1 MAAVTDSKK
10 EAFRQYLEKAGVIDS
25 LTKVLVSL
33 YEEPD
38 KPSEAINFVK
48 SHLGAPT
55 PEEFEALKAEK
66 AAVEEEL
73 AAAQAKIAEMEA
85 AAAAAD
91 APAEPAEGEEAAAE

>member
-10 EAFRQYLEKAGVIDS
+10 EAFRQYLERAGVIDT

-38 KPSEAINFVK
+38 KPKEAINFLK
-48 SHLGAPT
+48 SHLGVPT

-66 AAVEEEL
+66 AALEEEL
-73 AAAQAKIAEMEA
+73 AAVKAEA
-85 AAAAAD
+85 
-91 APAEPAEGEEAAAE
+91 

>member
-1 MAAVTDSKK
+1 MTDSKK

-55 PEEFEALKAEK
+55 TEEFEALKAEK